1 MSRKNVTSLK
11 LSKIQGRWALF
22 PETKSCP
29 VLIRLCHI
37 IDGKFVSEKTRG
49 SPVTIFKEMTSKKRK
64 HKRWNT
70 FKLLKYSTAWLSKS
84 SGCWRST
91 VRLVRLK
98 FSDKNRISAMKKPW
112 EKTTRSNHSCDDKI
126 LHEFG
131 QTLWN
136 WNIWSRFT
144 HFFVLCLRGG
154 KKESSIT
161 HRSCLTLNSE
171 SGNT

>member
-91 VRLVRLK
+91 VRLVRLS
-98 FSDKNRISAMKKPW
+98 FR
-112 EKTTRSNHSCDDKI
+112 TKI
-126 LHEFG
+126 G
-131 QTLWN
+131 SRLWK
-136 WNIWSRFT
+136 SP
-144 HFFVLCLRGG
+144 G
-154 KKESSIT
+154 KKRLDRTIPVT
-161 HRSCLTLNSE
+161 TKSCMSLGKP
-171 SGNT
+171 SGIGISGRDSLIFLFCVWEVVKKKVQ